1 MKPTLPL
8 LAIAAVALLFA
19 ACSKDREPS
28 TVTGT
33 AKVHVTFSDFAIS
46 QGKIPSKSAEDP
58 ANYTG
63 VGAMTLAFYA
73 SDGTEMCEI
82 TQLKSDATTYTTFGE
97 FDCDLPVGN
106 YTMVALGYAYY
117 DGDVLDLTSP
127 TAAVF
132 TSERP
137 REMFCYTQSVTV
149 TSTAQLNLTATLNRI
164 NAKVILVSTDGR
176 PAEATKIRTTYSGG
190 SKGFNPTTGLATDD
204 LGFSQTNNPATSVGA
219 TISVNIY
226 PFLYTDEETM
236 TVTIEAL
243 DASDNV
249 LITKTVPSVPL
260 KRNRQTTLTG
270 AVYTPGS
277 STAGF
282 QLETSWLP
290 GTTVTF

>member
-19 ACSKDREPS
+19 ACSKDREPG

-46 QGKIPSKSAEDP
+46 QGEIPSKSAEDP

-176 PAEATKIRTTYSGG
+176 PAVATKIRTTYSGG
-190 SKGFNPTTGLATDD
+190 SKGFNPTTGLVTDD

-249 LITKTVPSVPL
+249 LITKTVPNVPL

>member
-1 MKPTLPL
+1 MCKSYIPYLQHIYDECLYVRSVVTDDMTVEQFLLDETL
-8 LAIAAVALLFA
+8 
-19 ACSKDREPS
+19 K
-28 TVTGT
+28 
-33 AKVHVTFSDFAIS
+33 
-46 QGKIPSKSAEDP
+46 
-58 ANYTG
+58 
-63 VGAMTLAFYA
+63 
-73 SDGTEMCEI
+73 
-82 TQLKSDATTYTTFGE
+82 
-97 FDCDLPVGN
+97 
-106 YTMVALGYAYY
+106 
-117 DGDVLDLTSP
+117 
-127 TAAVF
+127 
-132 TSERP
+132 
-137 REMFCYTQSVTV
+137 
-149 TSTAQLNLTATLNRI
+149 
-164 NAKVILVSTDGR
+164 LVSTDGR

-204 LGFSQTNNPATSVGA
+204 LGFSQTNNPAASVGA

-249 LITKTVPSVPL
+249 LITKTVPNVPL

-282 QLETSWLP
+282 QLETDWLP

>member
-8 LAIAAVALLFA
+8 LALAAVALLFA

-46 QGKIPSKSAEDP
+46 QGEIPSKSAEDP

-97 FDCDLPVGN
+97 FDCSLPVGN

-164 NAKVILVSTDGR
+164 NAKVILVSTDVR

-190 SKGFNPTTGLATDD
+190 SKGFNPTNGLATDD

-249 LITKTVPSVPL
+249 LITKTVPNVPL

-282 QLETSWLP
+282 QLETDWLP